1 MAPKR
6 AGTKKDAD
14 ISDSGTDLAENSEV
28 ENDLLDL
35 TEMMVGEFDKA
46 TMPPPPTPPAGAGP
60 ERPLVRLL
68 T

>member
-6 AGTKKDAD
+6 AGTKKDAVF
-14 ISDSGTDLAENSEV
+14 SDSGTDVAENSDV
-28 ENDLLDL
+28 ENNLLDL
-35 TEMMVGEFDKA
+35 TEVMVGEFDSA